1 MLMPAVAKSHWVSQ
15 LKLFDPTVVAPTWER
30 MPREI
35 REQTVRLLTR
45 LLREHWASER
55 HGKQPREAR
64 DE

>member
-1 MLMPAVAKSHWVSQ
+1 MRAGAKSDWVSQ
-15 LKLFDPTVVAPTWER
+15 LKLFHPTLVAPTWER

-35 REQTVRLLTR
+35 REQTVRLLSR

-55 HGKQPREAR
+55 EGKQPREAR

>member
-1 MLMPAVAKSHWVSQ
+1 MSQ
-15 LKLFDPTVVAPTWER
+15 LKLFHPTIVAATWER

-35 REQTVRLLTR
+35 QEQTVRLLSR

-55 HGKQPREAR
+55 QGKQPRKAR

>member
-1 MLMPAVAKSHWVSQ
+1 MQAAAKSHWVSQ
-15 LKLFDPTVVAPTWER
+15 LKLFHPTVAAPTWER

-35 REQTVRLLTR
+35 QEQTVRLLSR

-55 HGKQPREAR
+55 EGKQPTGRAR

>member
-1 MLMPAVAKSHWVSQ
+1 MQAGAKSDWVSQ
-15 LKLFDPTVVAPTWER
+15 LKLFHPPHVAPTWER

-35 REQTVRLLTR
+35 REQTVRLLSR

-55 HGKQPREAR
+55 ESKQPREAR

>member
-1 MLMPAVAKSHWVSQ
+1 MQAATKSHWVSQ
-15 LKLFDPTVVAPTWER
+15 LKLFHLTILAPTRER

-35 REQTVRLLTR
+35 REQTVRLLSR

-55 HGKQPREAR
+55 QGEQPTREAR